1 MQPEDDAGAV
11 NRTASVARRLVV
23 AGDAVASFNPIYGQG
38 MTSAALQAE
47 ALGRRLER
55 IGNTARLPHA
65 VAKAAAAVVANLWRI
80 ATGADFIHPRTRGAK
95 AAGTDVFDR
104 HLAKVIAAA
113 DDPAVNLA
121 LSRVQQM
128 LAPPPVLFTP
138 AIMRRAL
145 VSSRRHRRDFR
156 TAGGA
161 GQVHHARTCDAAWRT
176 ATVRTASSL
185 RRGCP
190 WTQVEVPCS
199 VRPCGELA
207 DTREELVGGEARPHP
222 VGRQCGSGR
231 GCVDAGR
238 CVCWWAWKR
247 LSVWVRIWGS
257 KMA

>member
-1 MQPEDDAGAV
+1 
-11 NRTASVARRLVV
+11 
-23 AGDAVASFNPIYGQG
+23 

-145 VSSRRHRRDFR
+145 VSSRRHRRDVR

-161 GQVHHARTCDAAWRT
+161 GHGPPRPDVRRGVEDRDGEDGVVAGAAAARGRRWRCLVASGRAASWPTPARNWSAAKRARTRSGVNAA
-176 ATVRTASSL
+176 AAGVA
-185 RRGCP
+185 
-190 WTQVEVPCS
+190 WTRVVAC
-199 VRPCGELA
+199 A
-207 DTREELVGGEARPHP
+207 GGP
-222 VGRQCGSGR
+222 GS
-231 GCVDAGR
+231 A
-238 CVCWWAWKR
+238 
-247 LSVWVRIWGS
+247 
-257 KMA
+257 